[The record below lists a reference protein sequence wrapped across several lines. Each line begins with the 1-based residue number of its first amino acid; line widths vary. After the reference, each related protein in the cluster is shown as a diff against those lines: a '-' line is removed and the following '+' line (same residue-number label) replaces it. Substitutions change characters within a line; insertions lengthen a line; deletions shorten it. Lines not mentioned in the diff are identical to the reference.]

1 MRMSFGQEM
10 RMAQK
15 QVLAPRM
22 IQSMEI
28 LQLPVMALEERIE
41 EEIQNNETLEMEEAG
56 QESAS
61 VESVGLAVD
70 VEPTAAEKTV
80 NEQPLIVDQDHAN
93 QADFE
98 RTYDWATEYPDSDD
112 DRSRPSASQ
121 IEQAGDRYLDVM
133 ANMAERPETL
143 CDHLHQQ
150 LSNYELTEA
159 ERLAA
164 DKVIYNL
171 DANGYL
177 PMPVE
182 ELVDADGPPGQEAHL
197 HKALAVVQNM
207 DPPGVAARDLKE
219 CLLLQIRHD
228 MPNARN
234 LRRLVGDHL
243 EDLAANRLPLIQR
256 KTRLS
261 IQEIEELRL
270 QLHSLKPKP
279 GAIFTTPIVVPVKP
293 DVYVD
298 QMPDGTWKVRL
309 EEIDLPNLRISPL
322 YRDMLMSPDTD
333 PTTREYIKR
342 KINAAQWLID
352 AIEQRRSTLLKTSQ
366 AIVDHQ
372 TGFLLEGP
380 EAIEPLKMQQIA
392 DRIGMHV
399 TTVSRAV
406 DDKWLQTPRG
416 LHSLRKFFVG
426 GTVSADGEEV
436 AWDTVRMKLQEIVDG
451 EPKESPYSDDDLV
464 DELGKRGITVARR
477 TVTKYRKAMKI
488 PSSRQRRDWKIVR
501 DIAVNGADTVPAVDE
516 GDDFEP
522 IIAVAGDIAGDI
534 AGDDAA
540 GTMP

>member
-61 VESVGLAVD
+61 GEFMGLAVD
-70 VEPTAAEKTV
+70 GEPTAAEKTV

-143 CDHLHQQ
+143 CDHLHEQ
-150 LSNYELTEA
+150 LSNYELTQA

-171 DANGYL
+171 DVNGYL

-182 ELVDADGPPGQEAHL
+182 ELVDADGPAGQEAHL
-197 HKALAVVQNM
+197 LKALAVVQNM

-256 KTRLS
+256 KTGCS
-261 IQEIEELRL
+261 IEEIEELRL

-322 YRDMLMSPDTD
+322 YRDMLMSADTD

-392 DRIGMHV
+392 DRIRMHV

-451 EPKESPYSDDDLV
+451 EPKDSPYSDDDLV
-464 DELGKRGITVARR
+464 HELGLRGITVARR

-501 DIAVNGADTVPAVDE
+501 HDEGNEVDMVPAVEE
-516 GDDFEP
+516 GDDFEQTN
-522 IIAVAGDIAGDI
+522 DIAGDI
-534 AGDDAA
+534 AGDEAA

>member
-61 VESVGLAVD
+61 GEFMGLAVD
-70 VEPTAAEKTV
+70 GEPTAAEKTV

-150 LSNYELTEA
+150 LSNYELTQA

-171 DANGYL
+171 DVNGYL

-182 ELVDADGPPGQEAHL
+182 ELVDADGPAGQEAHL
-197 HKALAVVQNM
+197 LKALAVVQNM

-256 KTRLS
+256 KTGCS
-261 IQEIEELRL
+261 IEEIEELRL

-322 YRDMLMSPDTD
+322 YRDMLMSADTD

-392 DRIGMHV
+392 DRIRMHV

-436 AWDTVRMKLQEIVDG
+436 AWDTVRIKLQEIVDG
-451 EPKESPYSDDDLV
+451 EPKDSPYSDDDLV

-501 DIAVNGADTVPAVDE
+501 DDAGNEVDMVPAVDE
-516 GDDFEP
+516 GDDFEQTN
-522 IIAVAGDIAGDI
+522 DIAGDI
-534 AGDDAA
+534 AGDEAA

>member
-61 VESVGLAVD
+61 GEFMGLAVD
-70 VEPTAAEKTV
+70 GEPTAAEKTV

-143 CDHLHQQ
+143 CDHLHEQ
-150 LSNYELTEA
+150 LSNYELTQA

-182 ELVDADGPPGQEAHL
+182 ELVDADGPAGQEAHL
-197 HKALAVVQNM
+197 LKALAVVQNM

-256 KTRLS
+256 KTGCS
-261 IQEIEELRL
+261 IEEIEELRL

-322 YRDMLMSPDTD
+322 YRDMLMSADTD

-392 DRIGMHV
+392 DRIRMHV

-436 AWDTVRMKLQEIVDG
+436 AWDTVRIKLQEIVDG
-451 EPKESPYSDDDLV
+451 EPKDSPYSDDDLV
-464 DELGKRGITVARR
+464 HELGLRGITVARR

-501 DIAVNGADTVPAVDE
+501 HDEGNEVDMVPAVDE
-516 GDDFEP
+516 GDDFEQTN
-522 IIAVAGDIAGDI
+522 DIAGDI
-534 AGDDAA
+534 AGDEAA